1 MRPSVVFTGGG
12 TGGHIFPGLAV
23 ADELRQ
29 LCRDCGNGS
38 PDEGGRSGGQALPAE
53 RACRI
58 LWIGSSKGMDR
69 SIVEQSGSVEAFYGI
84 PTGKLRRYFSLE
96 NLVDVFKIIGG
107 CIASFFLLLRLRPAA
122 VFSKGGFV
130 SVPPCLAAGL
140 LGIPVYTHECDFSPG
155 LATRL
160 NSRVAKKV
168 LLSYPETASY
178 FGARFKGRLEV
189 TGNPV
194 RPVFYN
200 ADGERGRKFL
210 DLHGERPVLLVL
222 GGSSG
227 ARQINELVL
236 ENLGYLTERFQVV
249 HQTGGEKA
257 GFDEAEL
264 PGDLSGVYKHYS
276 FIHGEMPDVLAC
288 ADVVLSRSGANSL
301 WECAV
306 LGKAM
311 VLVPLCGSGTRGD
324 QVENARFFVDSGAAL
339 SLVGGEADS
348 EHLRDAL
355 DRMLDEDF
363 RKGCERK
370 ALELGSRRRP
380 AKTIAELLHSQV
392 FPAQMSA
399 QMGQKEGLQ

>member
-1 MRPSVVFTGGG
+1 MTSNIVFTGGG

-29 LCRDCGNGS
+29 LCMEAGKD
-38 PDEGGRSGGQALPAE
+38 
-53 RACRI
+53 CRI
-58 LWIGSSKGMDR
+58 IWIGSSKGMDR
-69 SIVEQSGSVEAFYGI
+69 SIIEKSGSVDTFYGI

-107 CIASFFLLLRLRPAA
+107 CIASFFLLLKLRPAV

-140 LGIPVYTHECDFSPG
+140 LKIPVFTHECDFSPG
-155 LATRL
+155 LATKL

-168 LLSYPETASY
+168 LLSYPETARY
-178 FGARFKGRLEV
+178 FGEKFKGRLEV

-194 RPVFYN
+194 RPIFYN
-200 ADGERGRKFL
+200 TDKEKGRRFL
-210 DLHGERPVLLVL
+210 QLQEGKPVLLVL

-227 ARQINELVL
+227 ARQINNLVL
-236 ENLGYLTERFQVV
+236 ENLSYLTEHFQVV

-257 GFDEAEL
+257 HFDEAAI
-264 PGDLSGVYKHYS
+264 PQNISGTYKHYG
-276 FIHGEMPDVLAC
+276 FIYSEMPDVLAC
-288 ADVVLSRSGANSL
+288 ADLVLSRSGANSL

-324 QVENARFFVDSGAAL
+324 QVENARFFVDSGVAL
-339 SLVGGEADS
+339 SLVGDEADS
-348 EHLRDAL
+348 QHLQEAL
-355 DRMLDEDF
+355 NKMLDGDF
-363 RKGCERK
+363 RSKCSAK
-370 ALELGSRRRP
+370 ALELGAKNRP
-380 AKTIAELLHSQV
+380 AKTIAEIV
-392 FPAQMSA
+392 FSEIFPKGAI
-399 QMGQKEGLQ
+399 

>member
-1 MRPSVVFTGGG
+1 MTSNIVFTGGG

-29 LCRDCGNGS
+29 LCMEAGKD
-38 PDEGGRSGGQALPAE
+38 
-53 RACRI
+53 CRI
-58 LWIGSSKGMDR
+58 IWIGSSKGMDR
-69 SIVEQSGSVEAFYGI
+69 SIIEKSGSVDTFYGI

-107 CIASFFLLLRLRPAA
+107 CIASFFLLLKLRPAV

-140 LGIPVYTHECDFSPG
+140 LKIPVFTHECDFSPG
-155 LATRL
+155 LATKL

-168 LLSYPETASY
+168 LLSYPETARY
-178 FGARFKGRLEV
+178 FGEKFKGRLEV

-194 RPVFYN
+194 RPIFYN
-200 ADGERGRKFL
+200 TDKEKGRRFL
-210 DLHGERPVLLVL
+210 QLQEGKPVLLVL

-227 ARQINELVL
+227 ARQINNLVL
-236 ENLGYLTERFQVV
+236 ENLDYLTEHFQVV

-257 GFDEAEL
+257 HFDEAAI
-264 PGDLSGVYKHYS
+264 PQNISGTYKHYG
-276 FIHGEMPDVLAC
+276 FIYSEMPDVLAC
-288 ADVVLSRSGANSL
+288 ADLVLSRSGANSL

-324 QVENARFFVDSGAAL
+324 QVENARFFVDSGVAL
-339 SLVGGEADS
+339 SLVGDKADS
-348 EHLRDAL
+348 QHLQESL
-355 DRMLDEDF
+355 NKMLDADF
-363 RKGCERK
+363 RSKCSAR
-370 ALELGSRRRP
+370 ALELGAKNRP
-380 AKTIAELLHSQV
+380 AKTIAEIV
-392 FPAQMSA
+392 FSEIFLK
-399 QMGQKEGLQ
+399 GVS

>member
-1 MRPSVVFTGGG
+1 MTSNIVFTGGG

-29 LCRDCGNGS
+29 LCTEAGKD
-38 PDEGGRSGGQALPAE
+38 
-53 RACRI
+53 CRI
-58 LWIGSSKGMDR
+58 IWIGSSKGMDR
-69 SIVEQSGSVEAFYGI
+69 SIIEKSGSVDTFYGI

-107 CIASFFLLLRLRPAA
+107 CIASFFLLLKLRPAV

-140 LGIPVYTHECDFSPG
+140 LKIPVFTHECDFSPG
-155 LATRL
+155 LATKL

-168 LLSYPETASY
+168 LLSYPETARY
-178 FGARFKGRLEV
+178 FGEKFKGRLEV

-194 RPVFYN
+194 RPIFYN
-200 ADGERGRKFL
+200 TDKEKGRRFL
-210 DLHGERPVLLVL
+210 QLQEGKPVLLVL

-227 ARQINELVL
+227 ARQINNLVL
-236 ENLGYLTERFQVV
+236 ENLSYLTEHFQVV

-257 GFDEAEL
+257 HFDEAAI
-264 PGDLSGVYKHYS
+264 PQNISGTYKHYG
-276 FIHGEMPDVLAC
+276 FIYSEMADVLAC
-288 ADVVLSRSGANSL
+288 ADLVLSRSGANSL

-324 QVENARFFVDSGAAL
+324 QVENARFFVDSGVAL
-339 SLVGGEADS
+339 SLVGDEADS
-348 EHLRDAL
+348 QHLQEAL
-355 DRMLDEDF
+355 NKMLDGDF
-363 RKGCERK
+363 RSKCSAK
-370 ALELGSRRRP
+370 ALELGLRNRP
-380 AKTIAELLHSQV
+380 AKTIAEIV
-392 FPAQMSA
+392 FSEIFPKGAI
-399 QMGQKEGLQ
+399 

>member
-1 MRPSVVFTGGG
+1 MTTNIVFTGGG

-29 LCRDCGNGS
+29 LCKETGK
-38 PDEGGRSGGQALPAE
+38 E
-53 RACRI
+53 CRI
-58 LWIGSSKGMDR
+58 VWIGSSKGMDR
-69 SIVEQSGSVEAFYGI
+69 SIIEKSGSVDTFYGI

-107 CIASFFLLLRLRPAA
+107 CIASFFLLLKLRPAV

-130 SVPPCLAAGL
+130 SVPPCLAAGFL
-140 LGIPVYTHECDFSPG
+140 RIPVYTHECDFSPG
-155 LATRL
+155 LATKL

-168 LLSYPETASY
+168 LLSYPETAAY
-178 FGARFKGRLEV
+178 FGQKFKGRLEV

-194 RPVFYN
+194 RPIFY
-200 ADGERGRKFL
+200 DTDKERGRNFL
-210 DLHGERPVLLVL
+210 NLQEGKPVLLVL

-227 ARQINELVL
+227 ARQINNLVL
-236 ENLGYLTERFQVV
+236 ENLDYLTEHFQVV

-257 GFDEAEL
+257 HFDESAI
-264 PGDLSGVYKHYS
+264 PQTISGVYKHYG
-276 FIHGEMPDVLAC
+276 FIYSEMPDVLAC

-324 QVENARFFVDSGAAL
+324 QVENARFFVDSGVAL
-339 SLVGGEADS
+339 SLVADEADS
-348 EHLRDAL
+348 QHLQEAL
-355 DRMLDEDF
+355 NKMLDADF
-363 RKGCERK
+363 RSTCSAR
-370 ALELGSRRRP
+370 ALELGLRNRP
-380 AKTIAELLHSQV
+380 AKTIAAAVYKEIFSQDV
-392 FPAQMSA
+392 SR
-399 QMGQKEGLQ
+399 

>member
-1 MRPSVVFTGGG
+1 MTSHIVFTGGG

-29 LCRDCGNGS
+29 LY
-38 PDEGGRSGGQALPAE
+38 AE
-53 RACRI
+53 AGKDCRI
-58 LWIGSSKGMDR
+58 IWIGSSKGMDR
-69 SIVEQSGSVEAFYGI
+69 SIIEKSGSVDIFYGI

-107 CIASFFLLLRLRPAA
+107 CIASFFLLLKLRPEV

-140 LGIPVYTHECDFSPG
+140 LKIPVFTHECDFSPG
-155 LATRL
+155 LATKL

-178 FGARFKGRLEV
+178 FGQSFKGRLEV

-194 RPVFYN
+194 RPIFYN
-200 ADGERGRKFL
+200 TDKEKGRKFL
-210 DLHGERPVLLVL
+210 NLQEGKPVLLVL

-227 ARQINELVL
+227 ARQINNLVL
-236 ENLGYLTERFQVV
+236 ENLAYLTEHFQVV

-257 GFDEAEL
+257 HFDESAI
-264 PGDLSGVYKHYS
+264 PQNISGTYKHYG
-276 FIHGEMPDVLAC
+276 FIYSEMPDVLAC
-288 ADVVLSRSGANSL
+288 ADLVLSRSGANSL

-324 QVENARFFVDSGAAL
+324 QVENARFFVDSGVAL
-339 SLVGGEADS
+339 SLVGDEADS
-348 EHLRDAL
+348 QHLQQAL
-355 DRMLDEDF
+355 NKMLDADF
-363 RKGCERK
+363 RRK
-370 ALELGSRRRP
+370 CSENALQLGAKTRP
-380 AKTIAELLHSQV
+380 AKTIAEIV
-392 FPAQMSA
+392 FAEIFS
-399 QMGQKEGLQ
+399 EGAT

>member
-1 MRPSVVFTGGG
+1 MTYNIVFTGGG

-29 LCRDCGNGS
+29 LFDNSGNK
-38 PDEGGRSGGQALPAE
+38 
-53 RACRI
+53 CNI
-58 LWIGSSKGMDR
+58 IWIGSSKGMDP
-69 SIVEQSGSVEAFYGI
+69 SIIEKSGSVDVFYGI

-96 NLVDVFKIIGG
+96 NLVDVFRIIGG
-107 CIASFFLLLRLRPAA
+107 CIASFFLLLKLKPVV

-140 LGIPVYTHECDFSPG
+140 LRIPVYTHECDFSPG

-178 FGARFKGRLEV
+178 FGEAFKGKLEV

-194 RPVFYN
+194 RPIFYN
-200 ADGERGRKFL
+200 TDRQGGRQFL
-210 DLHGERPVLLVL
+210 GLQEGKPVLLVL

-227 ARQINELVL
+227 ARQINSLVL
-236 ENLGYLTERFQVV
+236 DNLDFLTSHFQVV
-249 HQTGGEKA
+249 HQTGGEKS
-257 GFDEAEL
+257 GFNENDL
-264 PGDLSGVYKHYS
+264 PKDISGVYKHYS
-276 FIHGEMPDVLAC
+276 FIYNEMPDVLAA
-288 ADVVLSRSGANSL
+288 ADLVLSRSGANSL

-324 QVENARFFVDSGAAL
+324 QVENAHFFVKAGAGL
-339 SLVGGEADS
+339 ELVGDEADS
-348 EHLRDAL
+348 QHLQEAL
-355 DRMLDEDF
+355 SKMLNEEF
-363 RKGCERK
+363 RKECGAK
-370 ALELGSRRRP
+370 ALALGASQRP
-380 AKTIAELLHSQV
+380 AKKIAETLFTEV
-392 FPAQMSA
+392 FHQ
-399 QMGQKEGLQ
+399 

>member
-1 MRPSVVFTGGG
+1 MTSNIVFTGGG

-29 LCRDCGNGS
+29 LCTEVGKD
-38 PDEGGRSGGQALPAE
+38 
-53 RACRI
+53 CRI
-58 LWIGSSKGMDR
+58 IWIGSSKGMDR
-69 SIVEQSGSVEAFYGI
+69 SIIEKSGSVDTFYGI

-107 CIASFFLLLRLRPAA
+107 CIASFFLLLKLRPAV

-140 LGIPVYTHECDFSPG
+140 LKIPVFTHECDFSPG
-155 LATRL
+155 LATKL

-168 LLSYPETASY
+168 LLSYPETARY
-178 FGARFKGRLEV
+178 FGEKFKGRLEV

-194 RPVFYN
+194 RPIFYN
-200 ADGERGRKFL
+200 TDKEKGRRFL
-210 DLHGERPVLLVL
+210 QLQEGKPVLLVL

-227 ARQINELVL
+227 ARQINNLVL
-236 ENLGYLTERFQVV
+236 ENLSYLTEHFQVV

-257 GFDEAEL
+257 HFDEAAI
-264 PGDLSGVYKHYS
+264 PQNISGTYKHYG
-276 FIHGEMPDVLAC
+276 FIYSEMPDVLAC
-288 ADVVLSRSGANSL
+288 ADLVLSRSGANSL

-324 QVENARFFVDSGAAL
+324 QVENARFFVDSGVAL
-339 SLVGGEADS
+339 SLMGDEADS
-348 EHLRDAL
+348 QHLQEAL
-355 DRMLDEDF
+355 NKMLDGDF
-363 RKGCERK
+363 RSKCSAR
-370 ALELGSRRRP
+370 ALELGAKNRP
-380 AKTIAELLHSQV
+380 AKTIAEIV
-392 FPAQMSA
+392 FSEIFPKGAI
-399 QMGQKEGLQ
+399 

>member
-1 MRPSVVFTGGG
+1 MTSNIVFTGGG

-29 LCRDCGNGS
+29 LCMEAGKD
-38 PDEGGRSGGQALPAE
+38 
-53 RACRI
+53 CRI
-58 LWIGSSKGMDR
+58 IWIGSSKGMDR
-69 SIVEQSGSVEAFYGI
+69 SIIEKSGSVDTFYGI

-107 CIASFFLLLRLRPAA
+107 CIASFFLLLKLRPAV

-140 LGIPVYTHECDFSPG
+140 LKIPVFTHECDFSPG
-155 LATRL
+155 LATKL

-168 LLSYPETASY
+168 LLSYPETARY
-178 FGARFKGRLEV
+178 FGEKFKGRLEV

-194 RPVFYN
+194 RPIFYN
-200 ADGERGRKFL
+200 TDKEKGRRFL
-210 DLHGERPVLLVL
+210 QLQEGKPVLLVL

-227 ARQINELVL
+227 ARQINNLVL
-236 ENLGYLTERFQVV
+236 ENLSYLTEHFQVV

-257 GFDEAEL
+257 HFDEAAI
-264 PGDLSGVYKHYS
+264 PQNISGTYKHYG
-276 FIHGEMPDVLAC
+276 FIYSEMPDVLAC
-288 ADVVLSRSGANSL
+288 ADLVLSRSGANSL

-324 QVENARFFVDSGAAL
+324 QVENARFFVDSGVAL
-339 SLVGGEADS
+339 SLVGDEADS
-348 EHLRDAL
+348 QHLQEAL
-355 DRMLDEDF
+355 NKMLDGDF
-363 RKGCERK
+363 RSKCSAR
-370 ALELGSRRRP
+370 ALELGAKNRP
-380 AKTIAELLHSQV
+380 AKTIAEIV
-392 FPAQMSA
+392 FSEIFPKGAI
-399 QMGQKEGLQ
+399 